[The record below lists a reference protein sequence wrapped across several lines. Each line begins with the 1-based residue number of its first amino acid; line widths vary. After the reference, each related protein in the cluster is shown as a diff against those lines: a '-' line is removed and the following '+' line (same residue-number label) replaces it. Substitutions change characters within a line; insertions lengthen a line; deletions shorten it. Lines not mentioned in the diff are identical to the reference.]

1 MAIMFRFTD
10 SNVVKAIWALSAI
23 LAVGLGLLLPSPAL
37 FGLSNH
43 HLIHVGAP
51 QE

>member
-1 MAIMFRFTD
+1 MIKFTD
-10 SNVVKAIWALSAI
+10 RNVVKAIWAFSAI
-23 LAVGLGLLLPSPAL
+23 IAVGLGLLLPSPAM
-37 FGLSNH
+37 FGLGKH

>member
-1 MAIMFRFTD
+1 MAIMFKFTD
-10 SNVVKAIWALSAI
+10 KNLVKALWAFSAV
-23 LAVGLGLLLPSPAL
+23 LAVALGLLLPSPAM

>member
-1 MAIMFRFTD
+1 MFRFTD
-10 SNVVKAIWALSAI
+10 RNVVKAIWTLSAI
-23 LAVGLGLLLPSPAL
+23 LAVGLGLLLPSPGT
-37 FGLSNH
+37 FGLGKH

>member
-1 MAIMFRFTD
+1 MAIMFRLTD
-10 SNVVKAIWALSAI
+10 KNLVKAIWTLSAI
-23 LAVGLGLLLPSPAL
+23 LAVGLGLLLPSPAV
-37 FGLSNH
+37 FGLNKH

>member
-1 MAIMFRFTD
+1 MFKFSDR
-10 SNVVKAIWALSAI
+10 NLVKALWAVSAV
-23 LAVGLGLLLPSPAL
+23 LAVALGLLLPSPAM
-37 FGLSNH
+37 FGLSKH